1 MPLIKFNLFQFNIMK
16 KIFNIIICLLPLSA
30 FSQQIDRSKAP
41 TPGKAPII
49 QVANPVKFTL
59 PNGLKVFVVKN
70 TKLPRVIA
78 NLNFDVDGFKEGD
91 KAGLAEMAGQLLK
104 RGTTTKTKEQ
114 LDEAVEYLGGSLS
127 TSSTSATV
135 GSLKTNFPAIF
146 ALMSEVVLHP
156 ALNAQELEKLRKQA
170 ISAIESNKDDANAIA
185 GNVVKKLVYGPDHA
199 FGEVLTVKT
208 VNAVKVEDV
217 KAFINNY
224 WKPNIASLI
233 FVGDIEPE
241 AARKLAEKYFGAWQK
256 GTIPTTQF
264 EKSAA
269 PSKTYVAIV
278 DRPSAVQSV
287 VTIAAPIQLVKGDP
301 NDIAANVM
309 NNILGGSF
317 SGRLFNNLREQH
329 GFTYGAY
336 SSLQTNKYVGI
347 FSAET
352 SVRNEKTDSAIQE
365 TIFEIN
371 KIRSEKASED
381 ELTRMKNYLSG
392 GFARALEDPSTVA
405 NFALNIEKYHLPA
418 DYYQKY
424 LTKLSAVN
432 TDQVK
437 EVANNLF
444 DPAHMH
450 IVVVGDAKQIAK
462 GLEKYGEL
470 KYFDIEGNEI
480 AAPKEVKADAS
491 LTVDVL
497 VNKTV
502 EAMGGK
508 SAIEK
513 IKDVQLT
520 GKVGVMGQSIDVVQ
534 KIVQP
539 GSAVMLMSMGGM
551 VISKQAVV
559 DGKYEVSQQGM
570 QAPIT
575 DDLKEGLD
583 ESAYVVPELMY
594 QQKGYKLTIVGIEKV
609 EGKDAIDVELTAPS
623 GKKSHRFY
631 DKETYLLVKT
641 TKVEKGPQG
650 PVTQQQ
656 YYKNY
661 QKVDGVAFAKEAVM
675 DLGQFKMNLNF
686 ETIKVNQGLKLEDLK

>member
-1 MPLIKFNLFQFNIMK
+1 MK
-16 KIFNIIICLLPLSA
+16 KLFNIIICLLPLTTMA
-30 FSQQIDRSKAP
+30 QKLDRSKAP
-41 TPGKAPII
+41 LPGKAPII

-78 NLNFDVDGFKEGD
+78 NLSFDVDGFKEGD
-91 KAGLAEMAGQLLK
+91 KAGLAELAGQLAK
-104 RGTTTKTKEQ
+104 RGTKTKSKEQ

-127 TSSTSATV
+127 TSSTSATAS
-135 GSLKTNFPAIF
+135 SLKTNFPTLLG
-146 ALMSEVVLHP
+146 LMSEVVLHP
-156 ALNAQELEKLRKQA
+156 ALNAEELEKLRKQA
-170 ISAIESNKDDANAIA
+170 ISGIESNKDDADAIA
-185 GNVVKKLVYGPDHA
+185 GNVVKKLVYGANHA
-199 FGEVLTVKT
+199 FGEVMTVKT
-208 VNAVKVEDV
+208 VNAIKVDDV
-217 KAFINNY
+217 KAFISTY
-224 WKPNIASLI
+224 WKPNIANLI
-233 FVGDIEPE
+233 FVGDIEPTT
-241 AARKLAEKYFGAWQK
+241 AKQLAEKYFGAWQK
-256 GTIPTTQF
+256 GMVPVQQF
-264 EKSAA
+264 EKSAKPA
-269 PSKTYVAIV
+269 KTYIAIV
-278 DRPSAVQSV
+278 DRPSSVQSV
-287 VTIAAPIQLVKGDP
+287 VTVATPIQLVKGAP
-301 NDIAANVM
+301 SDIAANVM
-309 NNILGGSF
+309 NNILGGGF
-317 SGRLFNNLREQH
+317 SGRLFANLREKH

-336 SSLQTNKYVGI
+336 SSLQTNKHVGI
-347 FSAET
+347 FSAEA
-352 SVRNEKTDSAIQE
+352 SVRNEKTDSSIQE
-365 TIFEIN
+365 TLAEIN
-371 KIRSEKASED
+371 KIRSEKVSDD
-381 ELTRMKNYLSG
+381 ELSRMKNYLAG
-392 GFARALEDPSTVA
+392 GFARSLENPATIA
-405 NFALNIEKYHLPA
+405 NFALNIEKYNLPS

-424 LTKLSAVN
+424 LANLSAVN
-432 TDQVK
+432 AAQVQ
-437 EVANNLF
+437 EVATSLLN
-444 DPAHMH
+444 PAQMH

-470 KYFDIEGNEI
+470 KYFDIEGNEV

-497 VNKTV
+497 INKTV

-508 SAIEK
+508 ASIEK

-539 GSAVMLMSMGGM
+539 NSAVMLMSMGGM

-575 DDLKEGLD
+575 DDIKEGLD
-583 ESAYVVPELMY
+583 ESAYLVPELMY
-594 QQKGYKLTIVGIEKV
+594 QQKGYKLAIVGIEKV

-631 DKETYLLVKT
+631 DKESYLLVKT

>member
-1 MPLIKFNLFQFNIMK
+1 MK
-16 KIFNIIICLLPLSA
+16 KIFNIIICLLPLTA
-30 FSQQIDRSKAP
+30 MAQNLDRSKAP
-41 TPGKAPII
+41 LPGKAPII

-78 NLNFDVDGFKEGD
+78 NLSFDVDGFKEGD
-91 KAGLAEMAGQLLK
+91 KAGLAELAGQLAK
-104 RGTTTKTKEQ
+104 RGTSTKSKEQ

-127 TSSTSATV
+127 TSSTSATAS
-135 GSLKTNFPAIF
+135 SLKTNFPTLLG
-146 ALMSEVVLHP
+146 LMAEVVLHP
-156 ALNAQELEKLRKQA
+156 ALNGEELEKLRKQA
-170 ISAIESNKDDANAIA
+170 ISGIESNKDDADAIA
-185 GNVVKKLVYGPDHA
+185 GNVVKKLVYGPNHA
-199 FGEVLTVKT
+199 FGEVMTVKT
-208 VNAVKVEDV
+208 VNAIKVDDV
-217 KAFINNY
+217 KSFINTY
-224 WKPNIASLI
+224 WKPNIANLI
-233 FVGDIEPE
+233 FVGDIDP
-241 AARKLAEKYFGAWQK
+241 ATAKQLAEKYFGAWQK
-256 GTIPTTQF
+256 AAVPVQQF
-264 EKSAA
+264 EKSAKPA
-269 PSKTYVAIV
+269 KTYIAIV
-278 DRPSAVQSV
+278 DRPSSVQSV
-287 VTIAAPIQLVKGDP
+287 VTIATPIQLVKGAP
-301 NDIAANVM
+301 SDIAANVM
-309 NNILGGSF
+309 NNILGGGF
-317 SGRLFNNLREQH
+317 SGRLFANLREKH

-336 SSLQTNKYVGI
+336 SSLQTNKHVGI
-347 FSAET
+347 FSAEA
-352 SVRNEKTDSAIQE
+352 SVRNEKTDSSIQE
-365 TIFEIN
+365 TLAEIN
-371 KIRSEKASED
+371 KIRSEKVSED
-381 ELTRMKNYLSG
+381 ELSRMKNYLAG
-392 GFARALEDPSTVA
+392 GFARSLENPATIA
-405 NFALNIEKYHLPA
+405 NFALNIEKYHLPS
-418 DYYQKY
+418 DYYQNY
-424 LTKLSAVN
+424 LANLSAVN
-432 TDQVK
+432 AAQVQ
-437 EVANNLF
+437 EVATSLLN
-444 DPAHMH
+444 PSQMH

-462 GLEKYGEL
+462 GLEKYGDI
-470 KYFDIEGNEI
+470 KYFDIEGNEV

-508 SAIEK
+508 TAIEK

-594 QQKGYKLTIVGIEKV
+594 QQKGYKLAIVGIEKV

-641 TKVEKGPQG
+641 TKVEKGPTG

>member
-1 MPLIKFNLFQFNIMK
+1 MK
-16 KIFNIIICLLPLSA
+16 KIFNIIICLVPLSA
-30 FSQQIDRSKAP
+30 FSQHIDRSKAP

-59 PNGLKVFVVKN
+59 PNGLKIFVVKN

-78 NLNFDVDGFKEGD
+78 NLNFDIDGFKEGE

-104 RGTTTKTKEQ
+104 RGTSTKTKEQ

-146 ALMSEVVLHP
+146 SLMSEVVLHP
-156 ALNAQELEKLRKQA
+156 SLNAEELEKLRKQA

-185 GNVVKKLVYGPDHA
+185 GNVVKKLVYGSNHA

-233 FVGDIEPE
+233 FVGDIEP
-241 AARKLAEKYFGAWQK
+241 AVAKQLAEKHFGAWK
-256 GTIPTTQF
+256 NGVVPTQQF
-264 EKSAA
+264 EKSPRPA
-269 PSKTYVAIV
+269 KTYVAIV

-287 VTIAAPIQLVKGDP
+287 VTIAAPVQLVKGDA

-336 SSLQTNKYVGI
+336 SSLQSNKYVGI
-347 FSAET
+347 FSAEA

-365 TIFEIN
+365 TLYEIN
-371 KIRSEKASED
+371 KIRSEKASAE

-392 GFARALEDPSTVA
+392 GFARALEDPSTIA
-405 NFALNIEKYHLPA
+405 NFALNIEKFHLPA

-424 LTKLSAVN
+424 LTNLSLVN

-437 EVANNLF
+437 EVAAKLF

-450 IVVVGDAKQIAK
+450 IVVVGDAKQVAK
-462 GLEKYGEL
+462 GLEKYGEI

-480 AAPKEVKADAS
+480 AAPVEKKADAS
-491 LTVDVL
+491 LTIETL
-497 VNKTV
+497 LNNTIQ
-502 EAMGGK
+502 AMGGK
-508 SAIEK
+508 ESIEK

-534 KIVQP
+534 KIIQP
-539 GSAVMLMSMGGM
+539 NSAVMLMSMGGM

-575 DDLKEGLD
+575 DEIKEGLD
-583 ESAYVVPELMY
+583 ESTYLVPEMMY
-594 QQKGYKLTIVGIEKV
+594 SNKGYKLAIVGMEQV
-609 EGKDAIDVELTAPS
+609 DGKDAIDVEVTSPS

-631 DKETYLLVKT
+631 DKETYLLVKS
-641 TKVEKGPQG
+641 TKVEKGPTG

-686 ETIKVNQGLKLEDLK
+686 ENIKVNQGLKLEDLK

>member
-1 MPLIKFNLFQFNIMK
+1 MK
-16 KIFNIIICLLPLSA
+16 KIFNIIICFLPIAA
-30 FSQQIDRSKAP
+30 FSQNIDRSKAP
-41 TPGKAPII
+41 APGKAPII

-59 PNGLKVFVVKN
+59 ANGLKVYVVKN

-78 NLNFDVDGFKEGD
+78 QLSFDVDGFKEGD
-91 KAGLAEMAGQLLK
+91 KAGLAEMAGQLAK
-104 RGTTTKTKEQ
+104 RGTTTKSKEQ

-127 TSSTSATV
+127 TSSTSAV
-135 GSLKTNFPAIF
+135 AISLKSNFPTLF
-146 ALMSEVVLHP
+146 GLLSEVVLHP
-156 ALNAQELEKLRKQA
+156 ALNAEELEKVRKQT
-170 ISAIESNKDDANAIA
+170 ISGIESNKDDADAIA
-185 GNVVKKLVYGPDHA
+185 NNVVKKLVYGANHP
-199 FGEVLTVKT
+199 FGEIMTTKT
-208 VNAVKVEDV
+208 VNAIKAEDV
-217 KAFINNY
+217 KSFIGDY

-233 FVGDIEPE
+233 FVGDIEPTD
-241 AARKLAEKYFGAWQK
+241 AKKLAEKYFGAWQK
-256 GTIPTTQF
+256 GTVPVQQF
-264 EKSAA
+264 EKSARPA
-269 PSKTYVAIV
+269 KTYIAVV
-278 DRPSAVQSV
+278 DRPSSVQSV
-287 VTIAAPIQLVKGDP
+287 VTIATPLQLVKGAP
-301 NDIAANVM
+301 NDIPANVM
-309 NNILGGSF
+309 NNILGGGF
-317 SGRLFNNLREQH
+317 SGRLFANLREKH

-336 SSLQTNKYVGI
+336 SSLETNKYVGI
-347 FSAET
+347 FKAEA
-352 SVRNEKTDSAIQE
+352 SVRNEKTDSSIQE
-365 TIFEIN
+365 TLAEIN
-371 KIRSEKASED
+371 TIRSVKVD
-381 ELTRMKNYLSG
+381 DGELSRMKNYLAG
-392 GFARALEDPSTVA
+392 GFARSLENPTTIA
-405 NFALNIEKYHLPA
+405 GFALNIEKYNLPA

-424 LTKLSAVN
+424 LTNLASVSAV
-432 TDQVK
+432 QVQ
-437 EVANNLF
+437 EAATSLLQ
-444 DPAHMH
+444 PSQMH
-450 IVVVGDAKQIAK
+450 IVVVGDAKQVAK
-462 GLEKYGEL
+462 GLEKYGEV

-480 AAPKEVKADAS
+480 AAPKEVKVDAS

-497 VNKTV
+497 INKTV

-508 SAIEK
+508 ASIEK
-513 IKDVQLT
+513 IKDVQLN

-534 KIVQP
+534 KIIQP

-583 ESAYVVPELMY
+583 ESSYLVPELMY
-594 QQKGYKLTIVGIEKV
+594 QQKGYKLAIVGMEQV
-609 EGKDAIDVELTAPS
+609 EGKDAIDVEITAPS

>member
-1 MPLIKFNLFQFNIMK
+1 MK
-16 KIFNIIICLLPLSA
+16 KIFNIIICLLPLTA
-30 FSQQIDRSKAP
+30 MAQNLDRSKAP
-41 TPGKAPII
+41 LPGKAPII

-78 NLNFDVDGFKEGD
+78 NLSFDVDGFKEGD
-91 KAGLAEMAGQLLK
+91 KAGLAELAGQLAK
-104 RGTTTKTKEQ
+104 RGTSTKSKEQ

-127 TSSTSATV
+127 TSSTSATAS
-135 GSLKTNFPAIF
+135 SLKTNFPTLLG
-146 ALMSEVVLHP
+146 LMAEVVLHP
-156 ALNAQELEKLRKQA
+156 ALNGEELEKLRKQA
-170 ISAIESNKDDANAIA
+170 ISGIESNKDDADAIA
-185 GNVVKKLVYGPDHA
+185 GNVVKKLVYGPNHA
-199 FGEVLTVKT
+199 FGEVMTVKT
-208 VNAVKVEDV
+208 VNAIKVDDV
-217 KAFINNY
+217 KSFINTY
-224 WKPNIASLI
+224 WKPNIANLI
-233 FVGDIEPE
+233 FVGDIDP
-241 AARKLAEKYFGAWQK
+241 ATAKQLAEKYFGAWQK
-256 GTIPTTQF
+256 AAVPVQQF
-264 EKSAA
+264 EKSAKPA
-269 PSKTYVAIV
+269 KTYIAIV
-278 DRPSAVQSV
+278 DRPSSVQSV
-287 VTIAAPIQLVKGDP
+287 VTIATPIQLVKGAP
-301 NDIAANVM
+301 SDIAANVM
-309 NNILGGSF
+309 NNILGGGF
-317 SGRLFNNLREQH
+317 SGRLFANLREKH

-336 SSLQTNKYVGI
+336 SSLQTNKHVGI
-347 FSAET
+347 FSAEA
-352 SVRNEKTDSAIQE
+352 SVRNEKTDSSIQE
-365 TIFEIN
+365 TLAEIN
-371 KIRSEKASED
+371 KIRSEKVSED
-381 ELTRMKNYLSG
+381 ELSRMKNYLAG
-392 GFARALEDPSTVA
+392 GFARSLENPATIA
-405 NFALNIEKYHLPA
+405 NFALNIEKYHLPS
-418 DYYQKY
+418 DYYQNY
-424 LTKLSAVN
+424 LANLSAVN
-432 TDQVK
+432 AAQVQ
-437 EVANNLF
+437 EVATSLLN
-444 DPAHMH
+444 PSQMH

-462 GLEKYGEL
+462 GLEKYGDI
-470 KYFDIEGNEI
+470 KYFDIEGNEV

-508 SAIEK
+508 TAIEK

-594 QQKGYKLTIVGIEKV
+594 QQKGYKLAIVGIEKV

-641 TKVEKGPQG
+641 TKVEKGPTG

-661 QKVDGVAFAKEAVM
+661 QKVDGVTFAKEAVM